1 MYVSKLRRTLLLLL
15 AAAVVIGSWW
25 VPADRA
31 AREQIA
37 NGLTRSLAVFAAA
50 RALGAVISV
59 AQGTQLDVKPVGV
72 GVSFAPGQALQ
83 PLNEF
88 IDQFATVMLVA
99 SVSFGIQLLLIEIGT
114 HWLVSALL
122 SAAVVGAL
130 LLNRTGRAGSARWL
144 RSTLVLLLVIRF
156 AVPMAAL
163 ANGALHRNFMEE
175 GYRAELAS
183 IERSPAA
190 VLGRSA
196 APAGAAAADEG
207 LGARLRQWM
216 PDLND
221 LRSGYDA
228 MQKAAADWS
237 LTIVKLISLF
247 ILQTVLLPVLF
258 LWLAWRL
265 ARAMASRL
273 LDPLV
278 PAA

>member
-1 MYVSKLRRTLLLLL
+1 MHASKLRRALLVLL

-31 AREQIA
+31 AREQVA
-37 NGLTRSLAVFAAA
+37 GGLTRALTVFAAA

-88 IDQFATVMLVA
+88 VDQFATVMLIA
-99 SVSFGIQLLLIEIGT
+99 SVSFGIQLLLLEIGT
-114 HWLVSALL
+114 HWAVSGLL
-122 SAAVVGAL
+122 CAAVLAAVY
-130 LLNRTGRAGSARWL
+130 LNWRGRPRTVRWL
-144 RSTLVLLLVIRF
+144 RPALVLLLVMRF

-163 ANGALHRNFMEE
+163 ANGAVHRAFMED

-190 VLGRSA
+190 VLDRTAGRS
-196 APAGAAAADEG
+196 AAADEG
-207 LGARLRQWM
+207 LGARIRQWV
-216 PDLND
+216 PDLSD
-221 LRSGYDA
+221 LRAGYEA
-228 MQKAAADWS
+228 IQKAAADWS
-237 LTIVKLISLF
+237 RTIVNLISLF
-247 ILQTVLLPVLF
+247 ILQTVLLPVAF

-265 ARAMASRL
+265 ARAMAARL
-273 LDPLV
+273 LAPIAS
-278 PAA
+278 P

>member
-1 MYVSKLRRTLLLLL
+1 MHALKLRHALLVLL

-31 AREQIA
+31 AREQVTG
-37 NGLTRSLAVFAAA
+37 GLTRALTVFAAA

-99 SVSFGIQLLLIEIGT
+99 SVSFGIQLLLLEIGT
-114 HWLVSALL
+114 HWVVSALL
-122 SAAVVGAL
+122 SAAVAGAVL
-130 LLNRTGRAGSARWL
+130 LSWRGANTARWL
-144 RSTLVLLLVIRF
+144 RPALIMLLVLRF

-163 ANGALHRNFMEE
+163 ANGALHKVFMED

-190 VLGRSA
+190 VLGRA
-196 APAGAAAADEG
+196 GAPAANGEG
-207 LGARLRQWM
+207 LAARLRQWV
-216 PDLND
+216 PDL
-221 LRSGYDA
+221 DA
-228 MQKAAADWS
+228 MRAAYDSIQKAAADWS

-247 ILQTVLLPVLF
+247 ILQTLLLPVIF
-258 LWLAWRL
+258 LWLAWRF
-265 ARAMASRL
+265 ARALASRL
-273 LDPLV
+273 MAPI
-278 PAA
+278 AAA

>member
-1 MYVSKLRRTLLLLL
+1 MHASKLRHALLVLL

-37 NGLTRSLAVFAAA
+37 GGLTRSLAVFAAA

-83 PLNEF
+83 PLNAF
-88 IDQFATVMLVA
+88 IDQFATVMMVA
-99 SVSFGIQLLLIEIGT
+99 SVSFGIQLLLLEIGT
-114 HWLVSALL
+114 HWVVSALL
-122 SAAVVGAL
+122 SAAVAAAAL
-130 LLNRTGRAGSARWL
+130 LSWRGRAGTVRWL
-144 RSTLVLLLVIRF
+144 RPALVLLLVIRF

-163 ANGALHRNFMEE
+163 ANGVLHRVFMED

-190 VLGRSA
+190 VLGRN
-196 APAGAAAADEG
+196 AGGSGADAS
-207 LGARLRQWM
+207 LGARLRQWV
-216 PDLND
+216 PDLDD
-221 LRSGYDA
+221 LKARYDA
-228 MQKAAADWS
+228 IQKAATDWS

-247 ILQTVLLPVLF
+247 ILQTVLLPVVF
-258 LWLAWRL
+258 VWLAWRL
-265 ARAMASRL
+265 ARALAARL
-273 LDPLV
+273 MTPIV
-278 PAA
+278 VA